1 MIAVL
6 RGHNFTPK
14 EEKRMNTIMRIV
26 HASPAVLL
34 LSCFSLLETAQATD
48 LDGVLPGGNNADGLS
63 VLTSLTTGGFNTG
76 TGWLALRALTT
87 GSYNTATG
95 AGALATNNGNWN
107 TATGTA
113 ALFNNTQGVDNTA
126 NGAFALFNNISGY
139 DNTAVGLEALG
150 SNFAGF
156 ENTAIGVNALVGNTY
171 GIKNTATGADA
182 LLSNVIGA
190 YNTALGF
197 QALYHNTG
205 LTGGSGGSYN
215 TAVGGGALFNNT
227 GGANIGIGFNAGV
240 NLTTGNL
247 NIDIGNTGL
256 AGESATIRIGSP
268 QIQSATYIAG
278 IFGATIMDGV
288 PVYVGTDGHLGTVIS
303 SARFKKDIQPMAKT
317 SEAILSLKPVTFHYK
332 ADSNGRSQFGL
343 IAEEVAKVNP
353 DLVIRDGDGKPYTVR
368 YDQINAMLLN
378 EFLKE
383 HRKVRKQ
390 QATIA
395 ELKSMIEQQ
404 QKHFAKQEAQIQVL
418 ASGLE
423 RVSAQLETS
432 KPAPQVAANR

>member
-1 MIAVL
+1 MKIPHSLSRSLLITVAVGSFAL
-6 RGHNFTPK
+6 LPK
-14 EEKRMNTIMRIV
+14 ARAVVTDPAGYFPGANT
-26 HASPAVLL
+26 AEGQNAL
-34 LSCFSLLETAQATD
+34 LS
-48 LDGVLPGGNNADGLS
+48 
-63 VLTSLTTGGFNTG
+63 LTSGGFNTG

-87 GSYNTATG
+87 GSYNTAMG

-107 TATGTA
+107 TATGTG

-150 SNFAGF
+150 SNFAGY

-171 GIKNTATGADA
+171 GSQNTATGVDA

-215 TAVGGGALFNNT
+215 TAVGGAALFNTT
-227 GGANIGIGFNAGV
+227 GGANIGVGFNAGI
-240 NLTTGNL
+240 NLTTGDL

-256 AGESATIRIGSP
+256 AGESRTIRIGSP
-268 QIQSATYIAG
+268 QIQTATYVAG
-278 IFGATIMDGV
+278 IFGAIVTDGA
-288 PVYVGTDGHLGTVIS
+288 PVLVDINGHLGTAVS
-303 SARFKKDIQPMAKT
+303 SARFKDGIKPMDKA
-317 SEAILSLKPVTFHYK
+317 SEAILSLKPVTFRYK
-332 ADSNGRSQFGL
+332 TDTKGTPQFGL

-353 DLVIRDGDGKPYTVR
+353 DLVVRDEDGRPYTVR
-368 YDQINAMLLN
+368 YDQVNAMLLN

-383 HRKVRKQ
+383 RRKVEAQ

-395 ELKSMIEQQ
+395 ELKCTVTQLQ
-404 QKHFAKQEAQIQVL
+404 DRFKQQEAQIQAL
-418 ASGLE
+418 ASGLQK
-423 RVSAQLETS
+423 VSAQLEVRNHAAQT
-432 KPAPQVAANR
+432 VAAKSDR

>member
-1 MIAVL
+1 M
-6 RGHNFTPK
+6 K
-14 EEKRMNTIMRIV
+14 TITKSV
-26 HASPAVLL
+26 YTTCALL
-34 LSCFSLLETAQATD
+34 TLGCFALLERTQATD
-48 LDGVLPGGNNADGLS
+48 LGGVLPGGNNADGLN

-76 TGWLALRALTT
+76 TGWFSLRSDTT
-87 GSYNTATG
+87 GSWNTATGGASLYSNTTGGFNTATG
-95 AGALATNNGNWN
+95 AGALFHN
-107 TATGTA
+107 TDGT
-113 ALFNNTQGVDNTA
+113 DNTA
-126 NGAFALFNNISGY
+126 NGTFALFNNIGGY
-139 DNTAVGLEALG
+139 SNTATGLEALG
-150 SNFAGF
+150 SNFAGY
-156 ENTAIGVNALVGNTY
+156 ENTATGVNALIGNTY
-171 GIKNTATGADA
+171 GARNTATGVDA

-215 TAVGGGALFNNT
+215 TAVGGAALFNNT

-353 DLVIRDGDGKPYTVR
+353 DLVICDGDGKPYTVR

-383 HRKVRKQ
+383 HGKVEAQ

-395 ELKSMIEQQ
+395 ELKSTVAQQ
-404 QKHFAKQEAQIQVL
+404 QDRFGQQEARIQAL
-418 ASGLE
+418 TCGLQK
-423 RVSAQLETS
+423 VSAQLEVRNH
-432 KPAPQVAANR
+432 APQTVAARNDR